1 MVSECLKNHYF
12 CDMSNINIRALA
24 KELGLSVGTV
34 SKALRDSH
42 EISAGTKKKV
52 QDLARKLNYVP
63 NPYASSLRRR
73 KSKTIAVVLPEVA
86 NSFFSLAIDGIEAVA
101 QEKGYHVLI
110 YLTHENL
117 LKEEAILQD
126 FQSGRVDG
134 VLLSVSGQTTG
145 IDHIRDLFAKDMPIV
160 FFDRVCEDVETTKV
174 ITDDFESAYKAT
186 QFLIEK
192 GCNHIG
198 FLCISP
204 GLSITIKRMQGYK
217 KALSD
222 HQRAVDPSD
231 IIICPDDP
239 DKNYTT
245 IRNALEQEDRFDGII
260 AAIEKLSITTY
271 LVCKELRLS
280 IPGDVKV
287 VGFSNLSSAA
297 ILNPSL
303 TTITQPA
310 FEMGKA
316 AASALFKALKK
327 DSSMPANECIVIP
340 STLIV
345 RDSTG

>member
-1 MVSECLKNHYF
+1 
-12 CDMSNINIRALA
+12 MSNINIRALA

-42 EISAGTKKKV
+42 EISAGTKQKV
-52 QDLARKLNYVP
+52 QDLARKLNYIP

-73 KSKTIAVVLPEVA
+73 KSKTIAVVLPEIA

-101 QEKGYHVLI
+101 VEKGYHVLI
-110 YLTHENL
+110 YLTHESL

-134 VLLSVSGQTTG
+134 VLISLSGQTTG
-145 IDHIRDLFAKDMPIV
+145 TGHIRDLYAKDMPIV

-186 QFLIEK
+186 QYLIGK
-192 GCNHIG
+192 NCKRVG
-198 FLCISP
+198 FLGMSP
-204 GLSITIKRMQGYK
+204 GLSITIKRMEGYK

-222 HQRAVDPSD
+222 HQYAFNSSD
-231 IIICPDDP
+231 IILCPEDP
-239 DKNYTT
+239 EKSYTT
-245 IRNALEQEDRFDGII
+245 IRNALERKDRFDGII
-260 AAIEKLSITTY
+260 ASIERLSITTY
-271 LVCKELRLS
+271 LVCRELQLS
-280 IPGDVKV
+280 IPGDVKI

-316 AASALFKALKK
+316 AASALFKALKRE
-327 DSSMPANECIVIP
+327 SAMPANECIIIP
-340 STLIV
+340 STLMV